1 MAALTFDRFEG
12 GLDVR
17 PGFPMSK
24 ANILRV
30 LKNAYITTGRSIK
43 KRPCLNLVA
52 TLEAGTVGL
61 QASGGRLRTFY
72 GHGAAITHANT
83 LFQATR
89 VPHYLTGAAP
99 TKIAYCDQFNAL
111 AYVAA
116 GYADGTYRHHYLD
129 DPGTWVALTVVA
141 ANAFRRPTTPNG
153 FRYEAT
159 LGGGGATGAGEPIWP
174 VIVGTTVV
182 DGAITWTCRT
192 FAVTDTNCP
201 HTKIVTKRQQK
212 IYAAGAAPNGGNVNY
227 CKTGDPRDWT
237 AASDAGF
244 LPAGLQA
251 TGSDQV
257 TALGQFQK
265 SLAVLFSDS
274 AQVWSVASNPA
285 SNELTGTVENVGTLF
300 ARAAR
305 ALAGDLF
312 FLSQS
317 GYRSISLLA
326 LTANLQDQDV
336 GNAIDKLVTQ
346 ATVDGAA
353 NDLMVLPTDDPL
365 SIYYPKLGQWW
376 SINRSTAF
384 VYSFSRTGK
393 LSAWSVYSFPFNI
406 DDATI
411 LNQELYIRTGNDVY
425 KADQAVFKDGA
436 TSIPLVDVQMY
447 YQDAQRPDVLK
458 QFMGFKS
465 IGKGSPTVSFLY
477 AAENQTLESAPYE
490 LPAVSESGAI
500 YPVELCS
507 TRIAPHFTH
516 QKDEDFELSLA
527 SLLYENLGP
536 I

>member
-17 PGFPMSK
+17 PAAAMSK

-30 LKNAYITTGRSIK
+30 LTNAYITTGRSIK
-43 KRPCLNLVA
+43 KRPCLSFIA

-61 QASGGRLRTFY
+61 KASASKLLTFY
-72 GHGAAITHANT
+72 GAAATITHANP

-89 VPHYLTGAAP
+89 VPHITTGAAP
-99 TKIAYCDQFNAL
+99 IRIAYCDQFNAL
-111 AYVAA
+111 PYVAA
-116 GYADGTYRHHYLD
+116 TYGDNTTRHHYLD
-129 DPGTWVALTVVA
+129 DPTVWVTLTAYALGI
-141 ANAFRRPTTPNG
+141 FRRPTTLNG
-153 FRYEAT
+153 FRYEVTTAGT
-159 LGGGGATGAGEPIWP
+159 TAAGEPAWP
-174 VIVGTTVV
+174 TTVGATVV
-182 DGAITWTCRT
+182 DGTVTWTCRT
-192 FAVTDTNCP
+192 FAVTDVNCP

-212 IYAAGAAPNGGNVNY
+212 IYAAGATPNGGNVNY

-237 AASDAGF
+237 TASDAGF

-274 AQVWSVASNPA
+274 AQIWAVSSDPA
-285 SNELTGTVENVGTLF
+285 ANELTSTVENVGTLYP
-300 ARAAR
+300 RAAR

-326 LTANLQDQDV
+326 LTGNTQDQDV
-336 GNAIDKLVTQ
+336 GNAIDKIVTQ
-346 ATVDGAA
+346 AEIDGVA
-353 NDLMVLPTDDPL
+353 NPYMIESTDDPL

-376 SINRSTAF
+376 SINGDTAF

-393 LSAWSVYSFPFNI
+393 LSAWSVFTLPFSV

-411 LNQELYIRTGNDVY
+411 LNQELYVRSGNDVY
-425 KADQAVFKDGA
+425 KVDATVFKDGA
-436 TSIPLVDVQMY
+436 SSIPLVDVLMY
-447 YQDAQRPDVLK
+447 YQDANRPDVLK

-465 IGKGSPTVSFLY
+465 IGKGSPTVSFKF
-477 AAENQTLESAPYE
+477 AADDQDLESAEYE

-500 YPVELCS
+500 YPVELCA
-507 TRIAPHFTH
+507 TRIAPHFQH

-536 I
+536 V